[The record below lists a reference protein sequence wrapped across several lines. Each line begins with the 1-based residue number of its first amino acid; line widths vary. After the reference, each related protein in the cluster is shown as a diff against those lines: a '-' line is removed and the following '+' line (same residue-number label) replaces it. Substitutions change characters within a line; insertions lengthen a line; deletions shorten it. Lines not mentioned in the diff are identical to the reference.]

1 MQMLTADPFDE
12 FAAWFNDARVR
23 ETVEGDA
30 VALASADA
38 NGRPSVRMV
47 LMRAFDKRGFVFYTN
62 LGSRKCHDFT
72 ENPYAALCFHWKSV
86 ARQVRIE
93 GLVERVSLAEA
104 DAYFASRPR
113 ESQIGAWA
121 SKQSQRLESRA
132 VLEQSVADY
141 TRQFAG
147 KPIPRPGFWS
157 GFRLVPDHFEF
168 WDERPARLHDRVCY
182 HRDGSGWRSERVYP

>member
-1 MQMLTADPFDE
+1 MTADPFDE
-12 FAAWFNDARVR
+12 FAAWFGAARAR
-23 ETVEGDA
+23 ETIEVDA

-47 LMRAFDKRGFVFYTN
+47 LMRAFDQRGFVFYTN

-72 ENPYAALCFHWKSV
+72 ENPYAAMCFHWKSV
-86 ARQVRIE
+86 ASQVRVE
-93 GLVERVSLAEA
+93 GFVERVSLAEA

-113 ESQIGAWA
+113 ESQLGAWA

-182 HRDGSGWRSERVYP
+182 YRDDANWRVERVYP

>member
-1 MQMLTADPFDE
+1 MVADPFDE
-12 FAAWFNDARVR
+12 FATWFAAARAR
-23 ETVEGDA
+23 ETGEVDA
-30 VALASADA
+30 VALGSANA
-38 NGRPSVRMV
+38 TGRPSVRMV
-47 LMRAFDKRGFVFYTN
+47 LMRSFDTRGFVFYTN

-72 ENPYAALCFHWKSV
+72 ANPYAALCFHWKSV

-93 GLVERVSLAEA
+93 GRVERVSLAEA

-113 ESQIGAWA
+113 ESQLGAWA

-132 VLEQSVADY
+132 VLERSVADY
-141 TRQFAG
+141 TQQFAD

-168 WDERPARLHDRVCY
+168 WDERAARLHDRICY
-182 HRDGSGWRSERVYP
+182 YRDGADWRIERLYP

>member
-1 MQMLTADPFDE
+1 MQTLDPFAE
-12 FAAWFNDARVR
+12 FAAWFSDARAR
-23 ETVEGDA
+23 ETVEEDA

-47 LMRAFDKRGFVFYTN
+47 LMRAYDQRGFVFYTN

-182 HRDGSGWRSERVYP
+182 YRDGAGWRSERVYP